1 LARFFIHRPVFA
13 IVISLVIVLAGIVSI
28 PALPIAQYPQITP
41 PVIQV
46 NAAYQGA
53 SAEVVEQ
60 TVAAPIEQQVNGAE
74 GMLYMRSLCTNSG
87 NYTLQV
93 TFDLS
98 RDQDLAM
105 VDVQNRVNQANALLP
120 ADVTKAGLTV
130 KKQST
135 QNLVY
140 ISLYSKDGS
149 KDSLFLSNYATINLI
164 DQLGRLN
171 GVGLATIVAGQ
182 RDYSMRLWVRPDL
195 LAKLNVTAEDIA
207 GAIQSQNVQAAAGSI
222 GAPPQEPGQQMQYPV
237 KVKGRL
243 DQPAEFENIIL
254 RTQPDG
260 SFLRVKDVARTEL
273 GAQTYSSQGTLNGQP
288 AVIIAVY
295 QQPDANAV
303 LLARQVREKMEE
315 LSRDFPEGVDYEV
328 TYDSTIFV
336 TKSIEEVVHTLF
348 EAIFLVLVVVFI
360 FLGNFRATLIPILAV
375 PVSLLGTFAGF
386 AGMGF
391 SINLLT
397 MFGLVLAVGIVVDDA
412 IVVVEAVEHHIEHGM
427 TPLQAT
433 EKAMDEVSG
442 PVVAIALVLCSVFVP
457 VAFMGGIT
465 GEMYRQ
471 FAITLSVSVL
481 ISALV
486 ALTMTPALC
495 VMILRP
501 RKPMRGPLGWFL
513 KAFNWGFE
521 WTTRG
526 YVFLVRRAIRWFV
539 ITLALLGAVYFGA
552 YSLMSKLPTGF
563 IPPEDMGTLMV
574 NMTLPSGASLERTTE
589 LVQEVEKIVGQ
600 APGVEKTL
608 GLIGYNL
615 VQGTLSSNCAGLVA
629 TLKDWDERTDPSMTA
644 RGLITSLQAQLAQF
658 PEAQIQVFG
667 PPAIPGLGTTGGV
680 TLELQDR
687 TGGSVEDLAQVTT
700 DFAASAMQS
709 GLFRMAYSLF
719 NPNIPMLDVQ
729 VDRDKLA
736 VLGIPVNQAFT
747 AMQINLGGYFVN
759 QFNKF
764 GRTWRVY
771 VQAES
776 QHRRNPEDIG
786 KIHLRSPSSG
796 QMVPLSTVSR
806 IREVTGPDVLV
817 RYNLYR
823 ATEVNAEPAL
833 GRSSGEAIAAL
844 ESLAADLP
852 QGYGYE
858 WTGTAYQEKLSSGQ
872 TVQILVMGL
881 IFVFL
886 FLAAQYESWGV
897 PFSVLLGLPS
907 VVLGAALGMVLIKM
921 DVNIYVQIGIL
932 MLIGLSSKNA
942 ILIVEFAKAN
952 YEKGDMSLV
961 EAAVDGARLRFRP
974 ILMTSFAFI
983 MGVVPLATAVG
994 ASATCRR
1001 ALGMSVLSGM
1011 TTATLLGVILIPCL
1025 YVYVQF
1031 LINLMGGDPHKKA
1044 KATQTPAESVPDAAT
1059 ALAGAA
1065 GPMLESVAPAAEAG
1079 KSEPA
1084 QELEAAPEKP
1094 AVPVE
1099 AGKPAPVE
1107 EAPSKPEAPPA
1118 PAEPAGTPPS
1128 GSSSSKPKT
1137 KGS

>member
-13 IVISLVIVLAGIVSI
+13 IVISLVIVLAGAVSI
-28 PALPIAQYPQITP
+28 PSLPIAQYPQITP

-46 NAAYQGA
+46 TAGYQGA

-87 NYTLQV
+87 TYILQV

-105 VDVQNRVNQANALLP
+105 VDVQNRVNQANPLLP
-120 ADVTKAGLTV
+120 ADVTKAGVTV

-171 GVGLATIVAGQ
+171 GVGLASIVAGQ

-195 LAKLNVTAEDIA
+195 LAKLEVTAEDIA
-207 GAIQSQNVQAAAGSI
+207 GAIQSQNIQAAAGSI
-222 GAPPQEPGQQMQYPV
+222 GDPPQEPGQQMQYPV

-260 SFLRVKDVARTEL
+260 SVLRVKDVARTEL
-273 GAQTYSSQGTLNGQP
+273 GAQTYSSQGTLNGKP

-303 LLARQVREKMEE
+303 LLAKQVREKMEE

-348 EAIFLVLVVVFI
+348 EAIVLVLIVVFI

-375 PVSLLGTFAGF
+375 PVSLIGTFAGF

-412 IVVVEAVEHHIEHGM
+412 IVVVEAVEHHIEHGL

-433 EKAMDEVSG
+433 EKAMEEVSG

-481 ISALV
+481 LSALV
-486 ALTMTPALC
+486 ALTLTPALC

-501 RKPMRGPLGWFL
+501 RKPMGGPLGWFL
-513 KAFNWGFE
+513 NGFNRGFE

-526 YVFLVRRAIRWFV
+526 YVFLVRKAIRWV
-539 ITLALLGAVYFGA
+539 VVTLALMGAVYFGA
-552 YSLMSKLPTGF
+552 FSLMSKLPTGF
-563 IPPEDMGTLMV
+563 IPPEDMGNFMV
-574 NMTLPSGASLERTTE
+574 NVTLPSGASLERTTD
-589 LVQEVEKIVGQ
+589 LLQRVDAIVSQ

-615 VQGTLSSNCAGLVA
+615 VQGTTSSNCAGVVA
-629 TLKDWDERTDPSMTA
+629 VLKDWDERTDPSMKV
-644 RGLITSLQAQLAQF
+644 RGLIPALQAQLAQF

-687 TGGSVEDLAQVTT
+687 TGGSVDDLAQVTT
-700 DFAASAMQS
+700 DFVASAMQS
-709 GLFRMAYSLF
+709 GVFRMAYSLF
-719 NPNIPMLDVQ
+719 NPNIPMIDVQ

-747 AMQINLGGYFVN
+747 ALQINLGGYFVN

-776 QHRRNPEDIG
+776 QYRRKPEDIG
-786 KIHLRSPSSG
+786 KIHLRSSSSG
-796 QMVPLSTVSR
+796 QMVPLSTVSK

-823 ATEVNAEPAL
+823 ATEVNAEAAA
-833 GRSSGEAIAAL
+833 GRSSGEAIATL
-844 ESLAADLP
+844 ESLAAGLP

-872 TVQILVMGL
+872 TAQILVMGL

-921 DVNIYVQIGIL
+921 DVNIYVQIGML
-932 MLIGLSSKNA
+932 MLVGLASKNA
-942 ILIVEFAKAN
+942 ILIVEFAKSN
-952 YEKGDMSLV
+952 YEKGSMDLV

-1001 ALGMSVLSGM
+1001 ALGTAVLTGMS
-1011 TTATLLGVILIPCL
+1011 TATLVGVILIPCL

-1031 LINLMGGDPHKKA
+1031 LLNKMGGDPRKKKHQA
-1044 KATQTPAESVPDAAT
+1044 PESPAEEVPDVREVAAKVT
-1059 ALAGAA
+1059 
-1065 GPMLESVAPAAEAG
+1065 ET
-1079 KSEPA
+1079 
-1084 QELEAAPEKP
+1084 
-1094 AVPVE
+1094 VPE

-1107 EAPSKPEAPPA
+1107 EAPPAPEASPA
-1118 PAEPAGTPPS
+1118 PAEPAGKPVAPPAS
-1128 GSSSSKPKT
+1128 GSSKSKPKP

>member
-1 LARFFIHRPVFA
+1 MARFFIHRPVFA
-13 IVISLVIVLAGIVSI
+13 IVVSLVILLAGAVSI
-28 PALPIAQYPQITP
+28 PSLPIAQYPQITP

-46 NAAYQGA
+46 TAAYQGA

-87 NYTLQV
+87 TYILQV

-105 VDVQNRVNQANALLP
+105 VDVQNRVNQANPLLP
-120 ADVTKAGLTV
+120 ADVTKAGVTV

-164 DQLGRLN
+164 DQLGRLK
-171 GVGLATIVAGQ
+171 GVGLASIVAGQ

-195 LAKLNVTAEDIA
+195 LSKLQVTADDIST
-207 GAIQSQNVQAAAGSI
+207 AIQTQNIQAAAGSV
-222 GAPPQEPGQQMQYPV
+222 GDPPQAPGLQMQYPV

-243 DQPAEFENIIL
+243 DQPAEFENVVI
-254 RTQPDG
+254 RTQSDG
-260 SFLRVKDVARTEL
+260 SILRVKDVARTEL
-273 GAQTYSSQGTLNGQP
+273 GAQTYSSEGTLSGKP

-303 LLARQVREKMEE
+303 LLARQVRDKMQE
-315 LSRDFPEGVDYEV
+315 LSKNFPEGVDYEV

-336 TKSIEEVVHTLF
+336 TKSIEEVVRTLF
-348 EAIFLVLVVVFI
+348 EAIVLVLIVVFI
-360 FLGNFRATLIPILAV
+360 FLGNFRATLIPIIAV
-375 PVSLLGTFAGF
+375 PVSLVGTFAGF
-386 AGMGF
+386 AAMGF

-433 EKAMDEVSG
+433 EKAMEEVSG

-457 VAFMGGIT
+457 VAFLGGIT

-471 FAITLSVSVL
+471 FAVTLSVSVL
-481 ISALV
+481 LSALV
-486 ALTMTPALC
+486 ALTLTPALC
-495 VMILRP
+495 TLILKPRRP
-501 RKPMRGPLGWFL
+501 MGGPLGWFL
-513 KAFNWGFE
+513 AGFNKCFE
-521 WTTRG
+521 WTTAG
-526 YVFLVRRAIRWFV
+526 YIFLVRKAIRWFLV
-539 ITLALLGAVYFGA
+539 TLILLASVYFGA
-552 YSLMSKLPTGF
+552 FTLMSKLPTGF
-563 IPPEDMGTLMV
+563 IPPEDMGSFMINV
-574 NMTLPSGASLERTTE
+574 TLPSGASLQRTSALCKRVDE
-589 LVQEVEKIVGQ
+589 LVS
-600 APGVEKTL
+600 ATPGVDKTL

-615 VQGTLSSNCAGLVA
+615 VQGTTSPNCAGVVA
-629 TLKDWDERTDPSMTA
+629 VLKDWDERTDPSLKI
-644 RGLITSLQAQLAQF
+644 RQLIPNLQKQLSQF

-667 PPAIPGLGTTGGV
+667 PPAIPGLGNTGGV

-687 TGGSVEDLAQVTT
+687 TGGSIDDLARSTT
-700 DFAASAMQS
+700 DFTTAAMQS
-709 GLFRMAYSLF
+709 GVFRLAYSLF
-719 NPNIPMLDVQ
+719 NPIIPMIDVQ
-729 VDRDKLA
+729 VDRDKLQL
-736 VLGIPVNQAFT
+736 LGIPVNQAFT

-771 VQAES
+771 IQAES
-776 QHRRNPEDIG
+776 QYRRKPEDIG
-786 KIHLRSPSSG
+786 KIYMRSSTTG
-796 QMVPLSTVSR
+796 GMVPLSTVSR
-806 IREVTGPDVLV
+806 LREVTGPDVLI

-823 ATEVNAEPAL
+823 STEVNAEAAT
-833 GRSSGEAIAAL
+833 GRSSGEAIATL
-844 ESLAADLP
+844 ESLAAGLP

-858 WTGTAYQEKLSSGQ
+858 WTGMAYQEKLSSGQ
-872 TVQILVMGL
+872 TGQILVFGL

-907 VVLGAALGMVLIKM
+907 VILGAALGMVIIRM
-921 DVNIYVQIGIL
+921 DVNIYVQIGML
-932 MLIGLSSKNA
+932 MLVGLASKNA

-952 YEKGDMSLV
+952 YEKGGMDLV
-961 EAAVDGARLRFRP
+961 EAAVQGAHLRFRP

-983 MGVVPLATAVG
+983 LGVVPLATAVG

-1001 ALGMSVLSGM
+1001 ALGTAVLSGM
-1011 TTATLLGVILIPCL
+1011 STATLLGVFLIPCL

-1031 LINLMGGDPHKKA
+1031 VLNLLGGDPRKKRQA
-1044 KATQTPAESVPDAAT
+1044 VEASTGEAPAPVAEEPA
-1059 ALAGAA
+1059 AGA
-1065 GPMLESVAPAAEAG
+1065 VAR
-1079 KSEPA
+1079 
-1084 QELEAAPEKP
+1084 
-1094 AVPVE
+1094 
-1099 AGKPAPVE
+1099 VE
-1107 EAPSKPEAPPA
+1107 EAPAGASTPAPGNPEPGSTDPGKASGAPASDKPPEA
-1118 PAEPAGTPPS
+1118 
-1128 GSSSSKPKT
+1128 
-1137 KGS
+1137 